1 MSGDHADLIAELRAL
16 THLALERLEPMLDR
30 AAEAAANAADPADG
44 EPGPYG
50 CAWCPVCALAALAR
64 GEQHDLVTMLA
75 SQASVLLALVRALL
89 DEHGSHPGPGD
100 DGPGGA
106 GPGGAPTDRPRAF
119 VPITVQVEE
128 NP

>member
-30 AAEAAANAADPADG
+30 AAEAAANAADPDDG

-50 CAWCPVCALAALAR
+50 CTWCPVCALAALAR
-64 GEQHDLVTMLA
+64 GEQHDLVTLLA
-75 SQASVLLALVRALL
+75 SQASTLLTLVRALL

-100 DGPGGA
+100 RPGGDAPA
-106 GPGGAPTDRPRAF
+106 GRPRSF
-119 VPITVQVEE
+119 VPITVRVED

>member
-30 AAEAAANAADPADG
+30 AAEAAANAADPDDG

-50 CAWCPVCALAALAR
+50 CTWCPVCALAALAR
-64 GEQHDLVTMLA
+64 GEQHDLVTLLA
-75 SQASVLLALVRALL
+75 SQAATLLALVRALL

-100 DGPGGA
+100 GPGG
-106 GPGGAPTDRPRAF
+106 GDAPTGRPRSF
-119 VPITVQVEE
+119 VPITVRVED